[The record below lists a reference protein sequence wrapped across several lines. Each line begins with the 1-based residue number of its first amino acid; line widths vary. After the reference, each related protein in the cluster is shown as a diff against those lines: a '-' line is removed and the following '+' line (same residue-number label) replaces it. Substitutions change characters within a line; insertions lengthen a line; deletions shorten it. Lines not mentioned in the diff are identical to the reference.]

1 MPAKKEYLT
10 TSGQR
15 ALKISAGILGGYFFA
30 TAIHLFIAVIFPFRN
45 EILLTAPF
53 SFFILWV
60 ALMILA
66 FLARNGWKIWGI
78 YLIASVFFI
87 GIVYIIK

>member
-15 ALKISAGILGGYFFA
+15 ALKVSAGVLGGYFLS
-30 TAIHLFIAVIFPFRN
+30 TCLHLALAVLLPWRD
-45 EILLTAPF
+45 EILLSSTF
-53 SFFILWV
+53 TFFLCWV
-60 ALMILA
+60 GCMIGA

-78 YLIASVFFI
+78 YVASCLVLS
-87 GIVYIIK
+87 GIIYLGR

>member
-10 TSGQR
+10 TPGQR
-15 ALKISAGILGGYFFA
+15 SLKISAGILGGFVL
-30 TAIHLFIAVIFPFRN
+30 TTCLHLLLAVITPFR
-45 EILLTAPF
+45 EQILLSATF
-53 SFFILWV
+53 TFFLCWV

-78 YLIASVFFI
+78 YLLSSVVFS
-87 GIVYIIK
+87 GIIYLAR

>member
-15 ALKISAGILGGYFFA
+15 ALKISAGVLGGYILSA
-30 TAIHLFIAVIFPFRN
+30 CLHLLLAVVTPFR
-45 EILLTAPF
+45 EQILLSSTF
-53 SFFILWV
+53 TFFLCW
-60 ALMILA
+60 AGLMILA

-78 YLIASVFFI
+78 YLLSSVVFS
-87 GIVYIIK
+87 GIIYFAR